1 MAHTLPRSKPT
12 DFAHVGGRSLS
23 QHAFGERWGN
33 AAGEVANLSHGPIRT
48 DRQTNTFPLTF
59 TPTGDLELLS
69 PDLHVFSLWEE
80 TRAATENPFRHAE
93 NIQALRLT
101 AKETK

>member
-1 MAHTLPRSKPT
+1 MHLVR
-12 DFAHVGGRSLS
+12 G
-23 QHAFGERWGN
+23 WGN
-33 AAGEVANLSHGPIRT
+33 AAGEVANLLHGPIRT

-101 AKETK
+101 AKETKKNNNRLTVKLDFCPTINQRKG